1 MTLVKYVNG
10 EEIAL
15 SEAEIAERQAQE
27 AEWEA
32 GETARQLEAKKAQ
45 KRLAYETE
53 ADPLFFKSERGEISK
68 QAWLDKCAEI
78 EARFV

>member
-10 EEIAL
+10 EEVVL
-15 SEAEIAERQAQE
+15 TEAEIAERLAQE
-27 AEWEA
+27 AEWAA
-32 GETARQLEAKKAQ
+32 GETARQTEAKKAQ

-53 ADPLFFKSERGEISK
+53 ADPLFFKSERGEVTK
-68 QAWLDKCAEI
+68 QAWLDKCSEI